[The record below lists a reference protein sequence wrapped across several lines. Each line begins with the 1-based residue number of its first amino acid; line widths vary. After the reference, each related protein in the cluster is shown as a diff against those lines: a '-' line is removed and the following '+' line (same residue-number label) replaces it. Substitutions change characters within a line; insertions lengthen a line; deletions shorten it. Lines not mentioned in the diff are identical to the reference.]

1 MRLAAV
7 SAAAMGVVAW
17 ASLPAR
23 AAVESSAA
31 PAVELVAVAAD
42 APLPGSSGGWRLGGL
57 SDLAVTARSGPER
70 ITVAAITDRGPNGT
84 ADSTGVNRRTLL
96 APGFVPSI
104 VSFDINLASRNA
116 TVRPA
121 AVISL
126 AGVSGRPANG
136 RPNGVGRDE
145 PMLGADGRSPVTA
158 SPDGIDPEGLVP
170 CGDGYWA
177 CEEYR
182 PSLLRIGAD
191 GRISERHVPAGTSLV
206 AADTTVID
214 DLPAAFADR
223 RDNRGFEA
231 LAISPDATR
240 VDALLQSPLEHPEKA
255 AARRSGNVRLLV
267 VDAAT
272 GRPLAEHVY
281 RLGDPTDP
289 DYLRRGC
296 PPDDGKLCAM
306 ATVAD
311 GVLVVLEQ
319 ADGGI
324 ARLYRVELTGV
335 TDILG
340 RSDAVE
346 PIRDLA
352 AAGIEPARKRLVGD
366 LGDRLASMRRD
377 ALGHERKGSIK
388 LEGMVLVDAERLLF
402 VNDDDFGVGA
412 RADDAPPRTCF
423 WLVTLRE
430 PIDAVTAVTATR

>member
-1 MRLAAV
+1 MRLPVVGAAAV
-7 SAAAMGVVAW
+7 GMMAFASPSSRAVAD
-17 ASLPAR
+17 AP
-23 AAVESSAA
+23 AA
-31 PAVELVAVAAD
+31 PVVELVAVAAD
-42 APLPGSSGGWRLGGL
+42 APLPESSGGWRLGGL
-57 SDLAVTARSGPER
+57 SDLAVTGRATPER

-84 ADSTGVNRRTLL
+84 AESDGVSRRTLL
-96 APGFVPSI
+96 TPGFVPSI
-104 VSFDINLASRNA
+104 VTFEIDLASRGA
-116 TVRPA
+116 TVGTT
-121 AVISL
+121 AVLPL
-126 AGVSGRPANG
+126 AGASGRPANG

-145 PMLGADGRSPVTA
+145 PMLEAEGRAPLAV

-191 GRISERHVPAGTSLV
+191 GRIRERHVPEGTALA
-206 AADTTVID
+206 AADTRVID
-214 DLPAAFADR
+214 DLPAALADR

-240 VDALLQSPLEHPEKA
+240 VYALLQSPLEHPEKA

-346 PIRDLA
+346 PIRDLT
-352 AAGIEPARKRLVGD
+352 AAGIEPARKRLVAD
-366 LGDRLASMRRD
+366 LGPRLASMRRD
-377 ALGHERKGSIK
+377 VLGHDRKGSIK
-388 LEGMVLVDAERLLF
+388 LEGLVVVDAGRLLL
-402 VNDDDFGVGA
+402 VNDDDFGVGT
-412 RADDAPPRTCF
+412 RADSPRPRTCF
-423 WLVTLRE
+423 WLVTLTE
-430 PIDAVTAVTATR
+430 PLDVVTAVTATR